1 MKKFYFRL
9 DSVLGYRRHLEK
21 KAQRDLVN
29 AHNEQARRKKMAKE
43 LRNKRD
49 DISKECS
56 DETFKGIDVSSY
68 RLYTS
73 FLQSLN
79 QDLERAHTSLK
90 QGEERVRD
98 QQEILE
104 RKSIEK
110 KSLEILK
117 ELQFKD
123 YRRARERSE
132 QKAVDE
138 LVIMRRGQKA

>member
-1 MKKFYFRL
+1 VKKFYFRL